1 MVLIVVIAVVY
12 LRYKKREDSKVAGI
26 RRAERGMC
34 QPGEELFRGRTID
47 DLIEASS
54 GSGSGL
60 PLLVSDIAV
69 YLTYVR
75 PCTGSGMELDYRQF
89 SGTQKLLD
97 LGNLWLRK
105 LAITASLNC
114 LWQRNLSRDRGDVPV

>member
-1 MVLIVVIAVVY
+1 MQKQMFSFLSPSLVVLIVVIAVVY

-60 PLLVSDIAV
+60 PLLVSEIAV
-69 YLTYVR
+69 L
-75 PCTGSGMELDYRQF
+75 
-89 SGTQKLLD
+89 
-97 LGNLWLRK
+97 
-105 LAITASLNC
+105 
-114 LWQRNLSRDRGDVPV
+114 